1 MTIALLSFLTGI
13 LNFERRENN
22 GVLLRNVKMGDV
34 KRFQQ
39 SIFALKMT
47 SMQISQI
54 QKSSLGTKVLL
65 LF

>member
-1 MTIALLSFLTGI
+1 MTIALLSLLTGI

>member
-13 LNFERRENN
+13 LNSEKRKTN
-22 GVLLRNVKMGDV
+22 GVLFRNVKMGDV
-34 KRFQQ
+34 ERLQQ

-54 QKSSLGTKVLL
+54 QKSSLGTKVLS

>member
-1 MTIALLSFLTGI
+1 MTIALLSLLTAI

>member
-13 LNFERRENN
+13 LNSEKRKTN
-22 GVLLRNVKMGDV
+22 GVLFRNVKMGDV
-34 KRFQQ
+34 ERLQQ
-39 SIFALKMT
+39 SILALKMT

-54 QKSSLGTKVLL
+54 QKSSLGTKVLS